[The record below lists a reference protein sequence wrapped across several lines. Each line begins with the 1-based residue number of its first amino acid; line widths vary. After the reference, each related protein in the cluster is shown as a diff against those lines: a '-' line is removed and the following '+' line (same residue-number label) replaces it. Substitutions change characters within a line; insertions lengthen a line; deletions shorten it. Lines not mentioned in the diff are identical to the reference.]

1 MPEREDYPM
10 LYRIAKSYYIDNLSQ
25 EQIAQCESISRPH
38 VSRILA
44 KARASGVVKF
54 QVQMPQ
60 QDDTLLLADELRDRL
75 KLKDVRLALLPAQ
88 TDYGQTALSLGIA
101 TVAAASLPELLSES
115 TNVGVGWGYTIYH
128 TSSLL
133 DQCVTNRPLNFFPL
147 VGSFGENNPYLQIN
161 VIANRFAEKFNAKS
175 FYTIMPAIRDNEK
188 LAEIEEKS
196 YMRLT
201 QQWESLD
208 TAIIGL
214 GPSPSN
220 GIPLL
225 AEASQEYHQL
235 LRDSD
240 TVGDILAS
248 FFYEDGRI
256 LDTSKLYFQTSLNLA
271 DLKKIK
277 KVICLA
283 GGGPK
288 VEGII
293 AAARNKYF
301 NVLVTDTNTA
311 QQILD
316 QLDLAEEK

>member
-1 MPEREDYPM
+1 MPEHDDYPM

-25 EQIAQCESISRPH
+25 EQIAKCESISRPH

-44 KARASGVVKF
+44 KARANGVVKF
-54 QVQMPQ
+54 QVEMPTL
-60 QDDTLLLADELRDRL
+60 DDTQALADALRE
-75 KLKDVRLALLPAQ
+75 KLDLMDVRLASVPPQ
-88 TDYGQTALSLGIA
+88 SSYGQTSLSLGVA

-115 TNVGVGWGYTIYH
+115 TNVGVGWGYTIYEA
-128 TSSLL
+128 SSLL
-133 DQCVTNRPLNFFPL
+133 NQCATNQPLNFFPL

-175 FYTIMPAIRDNEK
+175 YYTIMPAIRDNKK
-188 LAEIEEKS
+188 LAQIEEKS
-196 YMRLT
+196 YLRLK

-225 AEASQEYHQL
+225 AEASEEYHQQL
-235 LRDSD
+235 QNSG

-248 FFYEDGRI
+248 FFYEDGRV
-256 LDTSKLYFQTSLNLA
+256 LDTSEHYFQISLNLDA
-271 DLKKIK
+271 LKQID

-283 GGGPK
+283 GGEPK
-288 VEGII
+288 VDGII
-293 AAARNKYF
+293 AAARNNFF
-301 NVLVTDTNTA
+301 NILVTDTNTA

-316 QLDLAEEK
+316 RTDNLEEK